1 MATSPL
7 FFSDSDHSDINF
19 VLFFLTMNF
28 SAANHMEFG
37 VVNPTYDAENLNNE
51 ARYPHLSVR
60 APAPPPAAS
69 KLESCAT
76 DRRTSGCYEDPEEE
90 RYTTLKN
97 VSDEPTGHDS
107 SSDGKVL

>member
-1 MATSPL
+1 
-7 FFSDSDHSDINF
+7 
-19 VLFFLTMNF
+19 
-28 SAANHMEFG
+28 MEFG

-69 KLESCAT
+69 KLDSCAA
-76 DRRTSGCYEDPEEE
+76 DRHTSGCYEDPEEE

-97 VSDEPTGHDS
+97 VSDEPTGNDNC
-107 SSDGKVL
+107 SDGKLVVRFLLQVQTEIFHRALTGWTTYVTLTR